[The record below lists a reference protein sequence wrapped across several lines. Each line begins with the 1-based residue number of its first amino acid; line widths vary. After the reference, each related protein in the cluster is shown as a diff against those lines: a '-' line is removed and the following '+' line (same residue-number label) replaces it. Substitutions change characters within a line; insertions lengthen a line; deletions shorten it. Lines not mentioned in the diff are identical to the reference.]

1 MRTHLKTLP
10 ADQHPALLGEEGEG
24 DPQPLDGAVQREKQ
38 GPHLVLEYDGDSLKN
53 EENIS

>member
-1 MRTHLKTLP
+1 MKATLP

-38 GPHLVLEYDGDSLKN
+38 GPHLVLDSGN
-53 EENIS
+53 MMEIV